1 MLRNIASKIFTMTEK
16 DTFLYFGYGSNLL
29 TERIHYQNPSAK
41 AIGNAK
47 LDDYKLEFRLT
58 SKVNYHFMYINQ
70 SI

>member
-1 MLRNIASKIFTMTEK
+1 MTNDKKRSVKNINNDRES

-29 TERIHYQNPSAK
+29 TERIHFQNPSAK

-58 SKVNYHFMYINQ
+58 SKVYF
-70 SI
+70 